1 MNKKLTPLALT
12 IGAAVVGSTALTG
25 TASAGENPFALR
37 DLGGGYFQLASNEA
51 GAEGR
56 CGASPKGKEG
66 ACAGAKA
73 GAAADKAMEGKC
85 GEGKCGA
92 SMNMP
97 APTATTPP
105 AAAGKAMEGKCGEGK
120 CGANMPK

>member
-1 MNKKLTPLALT
+1 MNKKPSPLALT
-12 IGAAVVGSTALTG
+12 IGAAVVGSAALTG
-25 TASAGENPFALR
+25 TADARDNPFALR
-37 DLGGGYFQLASNEA
+37 DLGGGYLQLAASET

-66 ACAGAKA
+66 ACAGSKA

-92 SMNMP
+92 GMNMP
-97 APTATTPP
+97 APTKTTP
-105 AAAGKAMEGKCGEGK
+105 ADAAGKAMEGKCGEGK

>member
-1 MNKKLTPLALT
+1 MNKKPSPLALA
-12 IGAAVVGSTALTG
+12 IGAAVVGSAALTG
-25 TASAGENPFALR
+25 AANAGDNPFALR
-37 DLGGGYFQLASNEA
+37 DLGNGYLQLASNEA

-66 ACAGAKA
+66 ACAGSKA

-97 APTATTPP
+97 APATTTPP